1 MFWKKKKPEDNQKLE
16 FILQKVFLSLVLAK
30 YFKKSKIYLY
40 FENEVLII

>member
-16 FILQKVFLSLVLAK
+16 FILQKVFLNLKLLK
-30 YFKKSKIYLY
+30 YFEKKKNYLS